1 MDQRYSN
8 TAIALHWL
16 LAAGILFQ
24 IGLGWY
30 LGEVPRGTPA
40 RTVWV
45 NFHKSVGLTLGA
57 LILVRLIWRLAH
69 RPPPL
74 PESMPAWERVAARA
88 NHALL
93 YVCMVTMPVAGFAA
107 SNFSKFGVKYFG
119 LVQIPPLGIDDQQI
133 YAVFQGIH
141 VGTSYLFVALIGLH
155 VAAALKHLLI
165 DRDGIVRRMWPA
177 RGRAPPEAAAVV
189 R

>member
-1 MDQRYSN
+1 MEQRYSS

-30 LGEVPRGTPA
+30 LQEVPRGTPD
-40 RTVWV
+40 RTIWV
-45 NFHKSVGLTLGA
+45 NFHKSVGLTLGV
-57 LILVRLIWRLAH
+57 LILARLAWRLTH

-88 NHALL
+88 SHALL
-93 YVCMVTMPVAGFAA
+93 YVCMVTMPIAGFAA

-119 LVQIPPLGIDDQQI
+119 LVQIPPLGVDDRQI
-133 YAVFQGIH
+133 YAVLQGIH
-141 VGTSYLFVALIGLH
+141 VGTSYVFVALIGLH

-165 DRDGIVRRMWPA
+165 DRDGVMRRMWPA
-177 RGRAPPEAAAVV
+177 RREYRQYKPA